1 MNFGTQGYV
10 TMHRV
15 SQTIKEEKLNYKI
28 PKGSLYELYSPYG
41 LDLPLE
47 CNGVM
52 EY

>member
-1 MNFGTQGYV
+1 MKIIKIP
-10 TMHRV
+10 
-15 SQTIKEEKLNYKI
+15 IKEEKPNYKI

-47 CNGVM
+47 CNGGM